1 MWIRLLGMKSNI
13 LSKQPTFFFF
23 VQTKSTCSYDLTFI
37 TKYNTGSRTSVC
49 ASYLFKKKKLANCVC
64 KHSLAVIGFQFF
76 LPFALKNICHAKN
89 KSGCWMPCCI
99 CIFRFLVCKSVFSLL
114 LPSLCSC
121 LVSDSCFRNLA
132 EDRSGVNL
140 KDLVHD
146 PSLWVSPTLNHWTA
160 DPALHQAAGH
170 WVLGHRENI
179 KKKPPQSSK
188 VNTF

>member
-1 MWIRLLGMKSNI
+1 M
-13 LSKQPTFFFF
+13 
-23 VQTKSTCSYDLTFI
+23 
-37 TKYNTGSRTSVC
+37 
-49 ASYLFKKKKLANCVC
+49 C

-146 PSLWVSPTLNHWTA
+146 PSLWVSLTLNHWTA

-170 WVLGHRENI
+170 WVLGHREKI
-179 KKKPPQSSK
+179 KKTTTIFKGQHVLIIYMLIFSQSFS
-188 VNTF
+188 VLMIWISSASGLTEESSF

>member
-1 MWIRLLGMKSNI
+1 M
-13 LSKQPTFFFF
+13 
-23 VQTKSTCSYDLTFI
+23 
-37 TKYNTGSRTSVC
+37 
-49 ASYLFKKKKLANCVC
+49 C

-146 PSLWVSPTLNHWTA
+146 PSLWVSPTLNHWAA

-179 KKKPPQSSK
+179 KKKHNNLQRSTRFNNIYVNFQSIIFCSYDL
-188 VNTF
+188 NQLSFRSDWGT